1 MALNTGFHRWLS
13 ERGLNSDTISILE
26 KESILQEST
35 LKLLSESDLE
45 SVRKKHRITM
55 GQFALLR
62 SVRSDL
68 LEVDEDGFELVT
80 MEDAQ
85 VQPTGVSDQP
95 GHKTAKEEKSRVQG
109 KKEVRSK
116 RHTCIWVSIIWCII
130 HLSIG
135 VYT

>member
-85 VQPTGVSDQP
+85 VQPTGVSGQP
-95 GHKTAKEEKSRVQG
+95 GHKTAKKGEKSRVQG

-116 RHTCIWVSIIWCII
+116 HHTCIWVSIIM
-130 HLSIG
+130 
-135 VYT
+135 VRV